1 MLSSTTTNKSVI
13 EMYKGKA
20 YIETVI
26 TLRSPLDKNDDFY
39 KELSTFMIKIEPT
52 MKGLN
57 SAVEDI
63 IMETFDSDIVSIYSG
78 VKNL

>member
-1 MLSSTTTNKSVI
+1 
-13 EMYKGKA
+13 
-20 YIETVI
+20 
-26 TLRSPLDKNDDFY
+26 
-39 KELSTFMIKIEPT
+39 MIKIEPT